1 MFLTHSLPSLSG
13 LKISSTV
20 SLSSFISKVFKTS
33 LVIHS
38 ASLHPYFLNRNNKN
52 KTNTQPVINTEPLSR
67 DTQFPFPSS
76 TGNLNRIIYPCSLL
90 SLPRPLT
97 PLKFTLQRTSTAS
110 KVNIC
115 AFFSPVLHNHSLEY
129 FFIKSYNPNCS
140 FLAFFPDSFTTCLAW
155 KCWDLRILSLKLFS
169 ILPGYSG
176 WFPEFHQSI
185 RWWF

>member
-1 MFLTHSLPSLSG
+1 MSVCTHLSFPSHNEKGPFFQFKVNSFFDMFLTHSLPSLSG

-115 AFFSPVLHNHSLEY
+115 AFFSPVLHNHSLSRI
-129 FFIKSYNPNCS
+129 FFYK
-140 FLAFFPDSFTTCLAW
+140 
-155 KCWDLRILSLKLFS
+155 IL
-169 ILPGYSG
+169 
-176 WFPEFHQSI
+176 
-185 RWWF
+185 